1 MIHRAFRYK
10 LAPTAEQEVLLRQ
23 FAGVV
28 RLVYNLALEQ
38 RRDWW
43 RHYRRQ
49 TGNRL
54 NDLAQ
59 ARELTALRAAFD
71 WIAAVHVTP
80 QQQALRDLDKAYAN
94 FFAGRAGYPSP
105 RKKGVNGAFRFQGR
119 EIEVK

>member
-1 MIHRAFRYK
+1 MIHRAFRYQ

-49 TGNRL
+49 TG
-54 NDLAQ
+54 
-59 ARELTALRAAFD
+59 
-71 WIAAVHVTP
+71 
-80 QQQALRDLDKAYAN
+80 
-94 FFAGRAGYPSP
+94 
-105 RKKGVNGAFRFQGR
+105 
-119 EIEVK
+119 